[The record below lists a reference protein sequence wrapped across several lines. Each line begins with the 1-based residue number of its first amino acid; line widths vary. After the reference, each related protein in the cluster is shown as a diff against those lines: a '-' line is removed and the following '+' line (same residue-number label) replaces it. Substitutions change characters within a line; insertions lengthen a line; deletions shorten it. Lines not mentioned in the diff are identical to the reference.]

1 MRRGN
6 TPALKSEWLQIRSF
20 LCVSIYIQVKCFMC
34 RILFTSLK
42 IKIVLASWR
51 SGKRR
56 VQSPPGRSQ
65 ASWVPDLPGC
75 LPPALP
81 VLPPPLTRPGSE
93 PLSSPSDLGPIST
106 DRSHSLAQPS
116 SSLSADK
123 LFAITGLSNV
133 ASRSLAR
140 GCGHQPFLRLFPRA
154 GSGLPGPSA
163 DVQMCVI
170 SFLSSYSPL
179 WP

>member
-1 MRRGN
+1 
-6 TPALKSEWLQIRSF
+6 
-20 LCVSIYIQVKCFMC
+20 MC

-106 DRSHSLAQPS
+106 DRSHSPAQPS